1 MDPASQVGT
10 AQGLGGSIMVWGVFC
25 VALFVIFGACTNL
38 HAIRY
43 ANLLGNHL
51 HLFMFSYYPHGNGV
65 FLQDNCT
72 SLKSWL
78 ATGWLEEHTSDFFL
92 FPHFFVLPHSS
103 LGLALRFLKN
113 STP

>member
-65 FLQDNCT
+65 FPRQLYL
-72 SLKSWL
+72 SSP
-78 ATGWLEEHTSDFFL
+78 GWLLAGWRKIPLTFSFLTSSFFL
-92 FPHFFVLPHSS
+92 TLP
-103 LGLALRFLKN
+103 
-113 STP
+113 